1 VCGLAAPEGISLL
14 IAFRRHVGPPV
25 VRTRDIHIIRISVIF
40 VLGRTSQT
48 TASLRLKF
56 HANSVLVAS
65 WLHPCEDVRNTACV
79 SGSWNLENDTT
90 HGRTGSDIHRS
101 GPPAD
106 QSGKRVASRTGK
118 SPDILARILER
129 MSVCRACRR
138 KCNEDATRK
147 LLSLNFSLPGF
158 FEDESMELSSRYT
171 LRQYLKL
178 SSGISDYF
186 KYLTVLF
193 GEITVHQ

>member
-1 VCGLAAPEGISLL
+1 MCGLAAPEGISLL

-79 SGSWNLENDTT
+79 SGSWNFGERHDT
-90 HGRTGSDIHRS
+90 RTNGQHYTA
-101 GPPAD
+101 AD
-106 QSGKRVASRTGK
+106 RRPTNRVSAWQTERGSRTTRRHPREHPHDDVGV
-118 SPDILARILER
+118 SD
-129 MSVCRACRR
+129 MSAWMPR
-138 KCNEDATRK
+138 
-147 LLSLNFSLPGF
+147 G
-158 FEDESMELSSRYT
+158 SSRGNCF
-171 LRQYLKL
+171 R
-178 SSGISDYF
+178 GI
-186 KYLTVLF
+186 
-193 GEITVHQ
+193 